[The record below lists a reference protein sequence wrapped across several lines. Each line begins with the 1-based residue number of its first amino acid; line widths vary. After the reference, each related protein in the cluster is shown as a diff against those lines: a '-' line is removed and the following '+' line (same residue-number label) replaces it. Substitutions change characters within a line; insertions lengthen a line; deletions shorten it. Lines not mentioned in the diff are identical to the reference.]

1 MKKVV
6 RYNQKELSLEEF
18 NKNNMSHIDDLFF
31 LIKSKKNNISNLMP
45 PSKEQH
51 KNFCFNH
58 PYRFWFLVYEKE
70 SLLGSIYVTY
80 ENAIGINFLDIQNE
94 CNAAIVNHVLE
105 NIDSMPAKP
114 SLVQSDFYCNVA
126 PENKDL
132 IELLKKLGAVISQ
145 VSYKFK

>member
-1 MKKVV
+1 LV
-6 RYNQKELSLEEF
+6 
-18 NKNNMSHIDDLFF
+18 
-31 LIKSKKNNISNLMP
+31 
-45 PSKEQH
+45 
-51 KNFCFNH
+51 
-58 PYRFWFLVYEKE
+58 LVYEKE